1 MNEIYIKTSDLN
13 KWIAKYFPNKDL
25 ISITELIGCIED
37 LDIEIDNL
45 NQQLEEIKEDITDNY
60 KRKTVAEQVGISDS
74 DFY

>member
-60 KRKTVAEQVGISDS
+60 KRKTVAEQVRISDS
-74 DFY
+74 DFM

>member
-13 KWIAKYFPNKDL
+13 KWIVKYFPNKDL

-60 KRKTVAEQVGISDS
+60 RRKTVAEQVGISDS

>member
-13 KWIAKYFPNKDL
+13 KWISKYFPNKDL